1 MNTILKKKE
10 KVSLVLN
17 NSFYTK
23 LQKIW
28 QYFLICSTETD
39 LEQVGF
45 CHDGN
50 WPKEKQQYRSEY
62 LKSSTDNKMSFTEKG
77 TAF

>member
-1 MNTILKKKE
+1 MNTILEKKE
-10 KVSLVLN
+10 VSLVLN

-23 LQKIW
+23 LQKIG
-28 QYFLICSTETD
+28 QYFLICSMEAD

-45 CHDGN
+45 CHGGN

-62 LKSSTDNKMSFTEKG
+62 LKSSTDNKMSSTEKE